1 MWFKVTYCLSEKFSQ
16 ADLKICIA
24 ESLNGIRSNIHKY
37 KINYL
42 YSVPVYCWITI
53 QIGKKKKSLAE
64 ELPGL
69 VLNNENLKKNQPTT
83 TGLWTGNNLRVQEG
97 LRWEKGSKE
106 CNWFHVNPR
115 SPKGKELKGFIET
128 AFYLPPKWIFAHFLQ
143 NTWKVNLD

>member
-42 YSVPVYCWITI
+42 YSVPVYCWISI
-53 QIGKKKKSLAE
+53 QIGKKKKKSSTE

-69 VLNNENLKKNQPTT
+69 VLNNENLKKKKPTNHHWA
-83 TGLWTGNNLRVQEG
+83 LNRQ
-97 LRWEKGSKE
+97 
-106 CNWFHVNPR
+106 
-115 SPKGKELKGFIET
+115 
-128 AFYLPPKWIFAHFLQ
+128 
-143 NTWKVNLD
+143 